1 MLFDSRT
8 NLEEGGG
15 LCNELWLK
23 FITDAVSDDGLLE
36 CMSVLEEAR
45 EGFIPEEAEIWRR
58 RDRGFIH
65 RGGEKF
71 SGIIS
76 PLRSPFAKIRFDR
89 LRLS

>member
-45 EGFIPEEAEIWRR
+45 ERR
-58 RDRGFIH
+58 RGDLPQRREKS
-65 RGGEKF
+65 RGGE
-71 SGIIS
+71 GIMDLS
-76 PLRSPFAKIRFDR
+76 TEEGEVLRDDFATAES
-89 LRLS
+89 LR

>member
-1 MLFDSRT
+1 VLFDSRT

-45 EGFIPEEAEIWRR
+45 GGEGIYPRGGRNLEEEKGSWIY
-58 RDRGFIH
+58 RGFIH
-65 RGGEKF
+65 RGG
-71 SGIIS
+71 
-76 PLRSPFAKIRFDR
+76 RSCQG
-89 LRLS
+89 